1 MIWGDTALFFFYKI
15 IKFRRHTIY
24 VQTQKAIHYSMNTYL
39 ICNSPVK
46 SSACRSLTWMRGQ
59 KPYLVCFL
67 CPQKKIEW
75 IYGFKISDTLRHG
88 SPAPL
93 VENRRMKVSPEK
105 LNHFLTFITNQ
116 YVMQDLPFGEKT
128 LKLSSNPEINVPN
141 VLRTMVP
148 HLIVQQYHS
157 HCQETGFL
165 SMSSTTP
172 CRILKSMCANP
183 FKDLI
188 MSQQRVQKRLKN
200 QQMSSKTKCQP
211 PRQRPLMAK
220 RPEQSCWF
228 ELFSDTLFATLLEVY
243 YLTLNR

>member
-1 MIWGDTALFFFYKI
+1 MQLSCLGIGVSQLDLNAWTEALSGMLF
-15 IKFRRHTIY
+15 
-24 VQTQKAIHYSMNTYL
+24 VPA
-39 ICNSPVK
+39 
-46 SSACRSLTWMRGQ
+46 
-59 KPYLVCFL
+59 
-67 CPQKKIEW
+67 KKDRVNLW
-75 IYGFKISDTLRHG
+75 LKISDTLRHG

-105 LNHFLTFITNQ
+105 LYHFLTSITSQ

-128 LKLSSNPEINVPN
+128 LKLSSNPEIKVPN
-141 VLRTMVP
+141 VPRTMVP

-157 HCQETGFL
+157 HCQETGFV

-200 QQMSSKTKCQP
+200 QQMSSK
-211 PRQRPLMAK
+211 
-220 RPEQSCWF
+220 
-228 ELFSDTLFATLLEVY
+228 
-243 YLTLNR
+243 N

>member
-93 VENRRMKVSPEK
+93 VENGRMKVSPEK
-105 LNHFLTFITNQ
+105 LYHFLTFITCQ

-128 LKLSSNPEINVPN
+128 LKLFSNPEITVPN

-148 HLIVQQYHS
+148 DLIVQQYHS
-157 HCQETGFL
+157 HC
-165 SMSSTTP
+165 
-172 CRILKSMCANP
+172 
-183 FKDLI
+183 
-188 MSQQRVQKRLKN
+188 
-200 QQMSSKTKCQP
+200 
-211 PRQRPLMAK
+211 
-220 RPEQSCWF
+220 
-228 ELFSDTLFATLLEVY
+228 
-243 YLTLNR
+243 

>member
-1 MIWGDTALFFFYKI
+1 MCRHKKLSTIVWTHIWYATLLL
-15 IKFRRHTIY
+15 RVRH
-24 VQTQKAIHYSMNTYL
+24 VAAWPE
-39 ICNSPVK
+39 CVDRSPIWYAFCARK
-46 SSACRSLTWMRGQ
+46 
-59 KPYLVCFL
+59 
-67 CPQKKIEW
+67 KKIEW

-128 LKLSSNPEINVPN
+128 LKLSSNPEIKVPN

-200 QQMSSKTKCQP
+200 QQMSSK
-211 PRQRPLMAK
+211 
-220 RPEQSCWF
+220 
-228 ELFSDTLFATLLEVY
+228 
-243 YLTLNR
+243 N

>member
-128 LKLSSNPEINVPN
+128 LKLSSNPEIKVPN

-157 HCQETGFL
+157 HCQETGFV

-200 QQMSSKTKCQP
+200 QQISSKTKCQP

-220 RPEQSCWF
+220 RPEKSCWF